1 MCTVLS
7 VQSVYLS
14 NFNSTA
20 VVACNRPFNF
30 DTIPISLL
38 QKEFGLFLDDSSC
51 KVLPSPKSQE
61 LLQALTVA
69 ACEWH
74 ENKTQRRSA
83 FKEVLNNVAQ
93 LYLSAETIP
102 GTEYTRDGN
111 LKANIMPAVIQACK
125 NEAGCALPEV
135 IAYYVQFLVKVLDRR
150 DRCTRFP
157 CILLVDIGKV
167 VHCITT
173 QHLMI

>member
-38 QKEFGLFLDDSSC
+38 QKEFGLFL
-51 KVLPSPKSQE
+51 
-61 LLQALTVA
+61 LQALTVA

-74 ENKTQRRSA
+74 ENRTQRRSA
-83 FKEVLNNVAQ
+83 FQEVPNNVAQ

-102 GTEYTRDGN
+102 GTEYTTDGN
-111 LKANIMPAVIQACK
+111 LKANIMPAVIRACK
-125 NEAGCALPEV
+125 NETGCALPEV

-150 DRCTRFP
+150 DRCTR
-157 CILLVDIGKV
+157 ILLVDIGTV